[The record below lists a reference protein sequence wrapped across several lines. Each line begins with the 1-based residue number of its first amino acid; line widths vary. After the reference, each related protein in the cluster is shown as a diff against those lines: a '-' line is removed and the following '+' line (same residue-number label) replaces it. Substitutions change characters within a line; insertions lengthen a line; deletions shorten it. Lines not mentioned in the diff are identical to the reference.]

1 MTAGSTA
8 SAFPKA
14 DKSPV
19 NQQQGEIHVL
29 RTLEQIQAIRP
40 IWEALQSESG
50 GNIETDFDRYIS
62 LVESDQKYEPYILLL
77 YNGGI
82 PCAMLIGTRG
92 PVRIDC
98 QLGYL

>member
-1 MTAGSTA
+1 MKESSESHDTIMTAGSTA

-40 IWEALQSESG
+40 IWEALQSE
-50 GNIETDFDRYIS
+50 
-62 LVESDQKYEPYILLL
+62 
-77 YNGGI
+77 
-82 PCAMLIGTRG
+82 LIKNMNRIYCFCTMAAY
-92 PVRIDC
+92 PVRC
-98 QLGYL
+98 